1 MGPSPETAQSDVD
14 VNMLLARIEA
24 PKARRAAEDLLGD
37 WERQG
42 FVEQAQ
48 IDRLAMIRQLLPA
61 QLAEVITFL
70 RAIGA
75 QADEE
80 PEPEELLLC
89 ESLVSESDLD
99 RAPGKRAER
108 DQNAERLLTP
118 NEVFELSNAIQ
129 LGIQAARSSDSNTG
143 LPVEQQRIIARGQ
156 QARERMIICNQ
167 GLVRFVA
174 QHFQVHPAFTIEDL
188 NQEGILGLIT
198 AIETYDPARGCRFST
213 YAIWW
218 IRQAILR
225 ALASR
230 AATIRV
236 PVHRVTDIFKFKRT
250 VELLRQEGSGTEPTI
265 DEIAHALQWSVEKVL
280 TIDQLSQMA
289 YVSMNDFVGDN
300 DDTELGDTLSANLPS
315 PVDAFDAKER
325 KTFVTGALDRL
336 TRR

>member
-14 VNMLLARIEA
+14 ANTLLARIED

-225 ALASR
+225 ALASALCVAAQF
-230 AATIRV
+230 AATCNSLPGAVRIFSAPRKRRV
-236 PVHRVTDIFKFKRT
+236 ASNFLQRAPRSTLVDSKRFLKVHSIN
-250 VELLRQEGSGTEPTI
+250 
-265 DEIAHALQWSVEKVL
+265 
-280 TIDQLSQMA
+280 
-289 YVSMNDFVGDN
+289 YVS
-300 DDTELGDTLSANLPS
+300 
-315 PVDAFDAKER
+315 
-325 KTFVTGALDRL
+325 
-336 TRR
+336 